1 MAKRADATVKEVKS
15 LRDLSHDPNNANRH
29 TQRGSGMMV
38 DSIQETGF
46 GDSITVDK
54 RGRIISGNGRTEA
67 LGEIGMIEN
76 PIVVQSDGTR
86 PIIHQRTDL
95 DLETDDRAKK
105 LAIYQNRVGET
116 NLDWSPDVLRALSED
131 GTDLSKMFTDEELA
145 ALIDEPEAEKVK
157 PLTVDRPTD
166 VVWVLLA
173 IPLAS
178 WPAHQA
184 AVEAMQLDAKF
195 STQVL
200 RPNEPGKDGN
210 NGQA

>member
-1 MAKRADATVKEVKS
+1 MAKKADVKTIRN
-15 LRDLSHDPNNANRH
+15 LGDLSPDPANANKH
-29 TQRGSGMMV
+29 TPRGSGMMV

-54 RGRIISGNGRTEA
+54 HGVIISGNGRNEA

-76 PIVVQSDGTR
+76 PIVIQSDGTR
-86 PIIHQRTDL
+86 PVIHQRTDL
-95 DLETDDRAKK
+95 DLATDPRAKK
-105 LAIYQNRVGET
+105 LALYQNRVGET
-116 NLDWSPDVLRALSED
+116 NLDWDPEVLAALQAEGS
-131 GTDLSKMFTDEELA
+131 DLSKMFTDDELS

-157 PLTVDRPTD
+157 PLTVERPTD

-173 IPLAS
+173 IPLAK
-178 WPAHQA
+178 WPQHQQ

-200 RPNEPGKDGN
+200 RPNDPEKAADD
-210 NGQA
+210 AR